1 MNMFLA
7 IAVGGAI
14 GAVLRHA
21 VSTGM
26 YNWLGMGFPWGT
38 LAVNVLGSV
47 ALGAVVE
54 AGASTLKLTP
64 ELRALIATG
73 FLGAFTTF
81 STFALDAAN
90 LFDRQAM
97 ISGILYVGLSVSLC
111 IGGFY
116 LGAGGVRLALS

>member
-26 YNWLGMGFPWGT
+26 YSWLGMGFPWGT
-38 LAVNVLGSV
+38 LAVNVLGSL
-47 ALGAVVE
+47 ALGAVFE

-73 FLGAFTTF
+73 LLGAFTTF

>member
-7 IAVGGAI
+7 IAVGGAS

-26 YNWLGMGFPWGT
+26 YSWLGMGFPWGT
-38 LAVNVLGSV
+38 LMVNVLGSL

-73 FLGAFTTF
+73 LLGAFTTF

>member
-26 YNWLGMGFPWGT
+26 YSWLGMGFPWGT
-38 LAVNVLGSV
+38 LMVNVLGSL

-73 FLGAFTTF
+73 LLGAFTTF

>member
-21 VSTGM
+21 VSTGI
-26 YNWLGMGFPWGT
+26 YSWFGIGFPWGT
-38 LAVNVLGSV
+38 LAVNVLGSL

-73 FLGAFTTF
+73 LLGAFTTF

-97 ISGILYVGLSVSLC
+97 VSGILYVGLSVSLC

>member
-1 MNMFLA
+1 
-7 IAVGGAI
+7 
-14 GAVLRHA
+14 
-21 VSTGM
+21 M
-26 YNWLGMGFPWGT
+26 YSWLGMGFPWGT
-38 LAVNVLGSV
+38 LAVNVLGSL

-73 FLGAFTTF
+73 LLGAFTTF

-97 ISGILYVGLSVSLC
+97 ISGTLYVGLSVSLC

>member
-26 YNWLGMGFPWGT
+26 YSWLGMGFPWGT
-38 LAVNVLGSV
+38 LMVNVLGSL

>member
-1 MNMFLA
+1 MFLA

-26 YNWLGMGFPWGT
+26 YSWLGMGFPWGT
-38 LAVNVLGSV
+38 LMVNVLGSL

-73 FLGAFTTF
+73 LLGAFTTF

>member
-1 MNMFLA
+1 MFLA

-26 YNWLGMGFPWGT
+26 YSWLGFGFPWGT
-38 LAVNVLGSV
+38 LTVNVLGSL

-73 FLGAFTTF
+73 LLGAFTTF

>member
-26 YNWLGMGFPWGT
+26 YSWLGMGFPWGT
-38 LAVNVLGSV
+38 LTVNVLGSL

-73 FLGAFTTF
+73 LLGAFTTF

>member
-26 YNWLGMGFPWGT
+26 YGWLGMGFPWGT
-38 LAVNVLGSV
+38 LVVNVLGSL

-73 FLGAFTTF
+73 LLGAFTTF